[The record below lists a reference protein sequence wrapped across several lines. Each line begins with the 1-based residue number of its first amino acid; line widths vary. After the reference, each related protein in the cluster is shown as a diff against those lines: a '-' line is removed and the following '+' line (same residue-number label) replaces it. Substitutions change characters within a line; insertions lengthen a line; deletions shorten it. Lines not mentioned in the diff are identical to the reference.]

1 MLEQYPISDILEWI
15 DQKKLFLNPH
25 FQRRPVW
32 APQAKTFF
40 IDTILRDRP
49 VPNIYIRTKVN
60 LRTRQSVREVVDG
73 QQRLRT
79 IHEFANDQ
87 FALSSRA
94 EEFRGLRYQDLD
106 SEKQQ
111 AFLSYKIGVVQLF
124 NADDDVVIDVFKR
137 INSYGLTVNP
147 QELRHAKYS
156 GDFRWIVEASSK
168 RWAILWDSYRVVG
181 LQARVRMADDE
192 LIAQL
197 YGIIL
202 EGVTDGGQPAIEK
215 LYRKYDQTVP
225 SDASSKVDEVLD
237 YMVSTL
243 PEIFHT
249 SLTRAAQLLMFFAAI
264 AYARIGIP
272 VGDMGEDMPHRD
284 VRALS
289 DLNRAKANLAIVAE
303 VLDTDERD
311 VHPRF
316 AAFKMASAGST
327 QRIRSR
333 RIRFPK
339 LYEALMPE
347 AI

>member
-32 APQAKTFF
+32 APQAKAHF

-49 VPNIYIRTKVN
+49 VPNIYIRAKVN
-60 LRTRQSVREVVDG
+60 LRTRRSVREVVDG

-79 IHEFANDQ
+79 IHEFANNK
-87 FALSSRA
+87 FALGTRA

-106 SEKQQ
+106 DEQQQ
-111 AFLSYKIGVVQLF
+111 AFLSYKIGTVQLF

-147 QELRHAKYS
+147 QELRHAKYT
-156 GDFRWIVEASSK
+156 GEFRWLVEATSK
-168 RWAILWDSYRVVG
+168 RWAILWDVYKVVG
-181 LQARVRMADDE
+181 LRARVRMADDE
-192 LIAQL
+192 LMSQL

-202 EGVTDGGQPAIEK
+202 DGVTDGGQPAIDK
-215 LYRKYDQTVP
+215 LYRKYDQVVP
-225 SDASSKVDEVLD
+225 PDASSKIDEVLD
-237 YMVSTL
+237 YIISNL
-243 PEIFHT
+243 SEILET
-249 SLTRAAQLLMFFAAI
+249 SLSRAAQFLMFFAAV
-264 AYARIGIP
+264 AHARVGIP
-272 VGDMGEDMPHRD
+272 AGDMGGDMPHRD
-284 VRALS
+284 ERALS
-289 DLNRAKANLAIVAE
+289 DLNIAKSNLAILAE
-303 VLDTDERD
+303 VLEADERD

-316 AAFKMASAGST
+316 AAFKMASAGTT

-333 RIRFPK
+333 GIRFPK

-347 AI
+347 PI